1 MSQGTRVFRSRE
13 ATMLLGIDGLAVVSV
28 VEVDGVRQVHA
39 VTDDPTAA
47 AAQLVG

>member
-1 MSQGTRVFRSRE
+1 MFRSRE
-13 ATMLLGIDGLAVVSV
+13 ATLLLGVEGLAVVSV

-47 AAQLVG
+47 ACPA